1 MQVFPSRHRFCCFLN
16 GARRRVRFVALC
28 RKPYKQVLVMP
39 LYDYTCK
46 KCDQTFE
53 LLVRSSQTPECPK
66 CGSRRLDRHVSMPT
80 APGKSGAIIAAG
92 RARAA
97 REGHLS
103 NYRRTNGKIV
113 D

>member
-1 MQVFPSRHRFCCFLN
+1 
-16 GARRRVRFVALC
+16 
-28 RKPYKQVLVMP
+28 MP

-53 LLVRSSQTPECPK
+53 LLVRSSSVPACPG
-66 CGSRRLDRHVSMPT
+66 CGSRHVTRLVSRPA
-80 APGKSGAIIAAG
+80 APGKSAGVIAAG

-97 REGHLS
+97 RAGHLS
-103 NYRRTNGKIV
+103 NYRRSNGKIV

>member
-1 MQVFPSRHRFCCFLN
+1 
-16 GARRRVRFVALC
+16 
-28 RKPYKQVLVMP
+28 MP

-53 LLVRSSQTPECPK
+53 LLVGSATKPRCPA
-66 CGSRRLDRHVSMPT
+66 CGSQRLEKLVSLPT
-80 APGKSGAIIAAG
+80 APGKSATIIAAG
-92 RARAA
+92 RARAQ

-103 NYRRTNGKIV
+103 HYKRSNGKIV

>member
-1 MQVFPSRHRFCCFLN
+1 
-16 GARRRVRFVALC
+16 
-28 RKPYKQVLVMP
+28 MP

-53 LLVRSSQTPECPK
+53 LLVLSSTKPTCPH
-66 CGSRRLDRHVSMPT
+66 CGSKSLQKLISAPI

-97 REGHLS
+97 REGHTS
-103 NYRRTNGKIV
+103 NYKRSGNKIV

>member
-1 MQVFPSRHRFCCFLN
+1 
-16 GARRRVRFVALC
+16 
-28 RKPYKQVLVMP
+28 MP

-53 LLVRSSQTPECPK
+53 LLVRSSTVPECPG
-66 CGSRRLDRHVSMPT
+66 CGSRKLAKLVSIPT
-80 APGKSGAIIAAG
+80 APGKSAGIIAAG

-103 NYRRTNGKIV
+103 NYKQSNGKIV

>member
-1 MQVFPSRHRFCCFLN
+1 
-16 GARRRVRFVALC
+16 
-28 RKPYKQVLVMP
+28 MP
-39 LYDYTCK
+39 LYEYTCK

-53 LLVRSSQTPECPK
+53 LLVRSSTVPTCPG
-66 CGSRRLDRHVSMPT
+66 CGSRRLQKLVSAPT
-80 APGKSGAIIAAG
+80 APGKSAETIAAG

-103 NYRRTNGKIV
+103 HYKRQNGKIV

>member
-1 MQVFPSRHRFCCFLN
+1 
-16 GARRRVRFVALC
+16 
-28 RKPYKQVLVMP
+28 MP
-39 LYDYTCK
+39 FYEYTCK

-53 LLVRSSQTPECPK
+53 LLVMSSTIPACPA
-66 CGSRRLDRHVSMPT
+66 CGSTRLEKLISAHT
-80 APGKSGAIIAAG
+80 APGKRRSIIAAG

-103 NYRRTNGKIV
+103 NYKRSNGKIV